1 MTFFLYIDESGDP
14 GRHLDANRNPIS
26 GSSEWFTLG
35 GIIVDEGARRNM
47 GTDVTDLALS
57 FFPQSTVDKTKLHY
71 QQLIQ
76 KAPPY
81 DSLSDSDRLRLTDGM
96 FDIIRNSPCR
106 LLSSAIN
113 LVRHFDKYDEP
124 EDPKAYALV
133 LMLERFQDF
142 LASKASQGIVIYERI
157 NRAERK
163 RLKGTMKGLE
173 RMQAPRNHHVELKNI
188 MGNIRSGDPLEE
200 PILQLAD
207 FFAYA
212 THVRYRSNGT
222 KQDRWKSVK
231 EKYYNP
237 NGSYYRAGIV
247 CR

>member
-14 GRHLDANRNPIS
+14 GRYLDANRNPIS

-35 GIIVDEGARRNM
+35 GIIVDEETRLNM
-47 GTDVTDLALS
+47 SMDVTDLALS
-57 FFPQSTVDKTKLHY
+57 FFPQSTVDETKLHY

-113 LVRHFDKYDEP
+113 LARHFDKYDEP

-142 LASKASQGIVIYERI
+142 LASKASEGIVIYERI

-163 RLKGTMKGLE
+163 RLKGTMKGLK
-173 RMQAPRNHHVELKNI
+173 RMLALNQYVELKNI
-188 MGNIRSGDPLEE
+188 IGDIRSGDPLKE

-212 THVRYRSNGT
+212 THSKYRSNGT
-222 KQDRWKSVK
+222 KQDRWESVK

-237 NGSYYRAGIV
+237 NGYYYRRGIV
-247 CR
+247 SR

>member
-14 GRHLDANRNPIS
+14 GRYLDANRNPIP
-26 GSSEWFTLG
+26 GSSKWFTLG
-35 GIIVDEGARRNM
+35 GIIVGEEAKYNM
-47 GTDVTDLALS
+47 SMDVTRLALS
-57 FFPQSTVDKTKLHY
+57 FFPQSTMDTTKLHY

-81 DSLSDSDRLRLTDGM
+81 DSLSDSDRLHLTDGM

-133 LMLERFQDF
+133 LMLERFQGF
-142 LASKASQGIVIYERI
+142 LASKDSQGIVIYESI
-157 NRAERK
+157 NRTERK
-163 RLKGTMKGLE
+163 RLKGTMKGLK
-173 RMQAPRNHHVELKNI
+173 RMLAPNHYVELKNI
-188 MGNIRSGDPLEE
+188 PGGIRSGDPLEE
-200 PILQLAD
+200 PVLQLAD

-212 THVRYRSNGT
+212 THIKYRSNWA

-237 NGSYYRAGIV
+237 NGGYYSSGIV
-247 CR
+247 SR

>member
-14 GRHLDANRNPIS
+14 GRYLDANRNPIS

-35 GIIVDEGARRNM
+35 GIIVDEETRLNMNM
-47 GTDVTDLALS
+47 GVIDLALS

-76 KAPPY
+76 KAPPC
-81 DSLSDSDRLRLTDGM
+81 DSLSDSDRLRLADGM
-96 FDIIRNSPCR
+96 FGIIRNSPCR

-113 LVRHFDKYDEP
+113 LEKHFDKYDEP

-142 LASKASQGIVIYERI
+142 LASKASQGIVKYERI
-157 NRAERK
+157 NRTERK
-163 RLKGTMKGLE
+163 RLKGAMKGLK
-173 RMQAPRNHHVELKNI
+173 RMLAPSHYVELKNI
-188 MGNIRSGDPLEE
+188 TGDIRSGDPLEE

-212 THVRYRSNGT
+212 THVGYRSNWT

-237 NGSYYRAGIV
+237 NGGYYRAGIV